1 MSLTELLYWCER
13 QNSAVRKLQPLQAW
27 MLLLDAG
34 LWSGFQRQK
43 ELSESFEKTVVT
55 VRDFFDLTVRY

>member
-1 MSLTELLYWCER
+1 
-13 QNSAVRKLQPLQAW
+13 

-34 LWSGFQRQK
+34 LWSGFQRQM

-55 VRDFFDLTVRY
+55 VRDLFALKSSILNQLVNRWCVAEVCLELRQMLNL

>member
-1 MSLTELLYWCER
+1 
-13 QNSAVRKLQPLQAW
+13 

-34 LWSGFQRQK
+34 LWSGFQRQM

-55 VRDFFDLTVRY
+55 VRDIFVFKV